1 MNTDIRNYT
10 VFLFIFFL
18 ITQTFDGFSQAKDEA
33 SVIAAA
39 RAQLDE
45 MSSPEGELT
54 KFFTKNNIT
63 GEFVFDMTLQ
73 GKGDVVTVFMVSRN
87 AGKARENTIF
97 KDKMHSLKFRDIKIA
112 KKQRVK
118 FRHTLTF

>member
-1 MNTDIRNYT
+1 MTPAIKNLSALFLI
-10 VFLFIFFL
+10 VFLL
-18 ITQTFDGFSQAKDEA
+18 TQTFFAFSQATDDA
-33 SVIAAA
+33 SVITAA

-54 KFFTKNNIT
+54 KFFKKNNIT
-63 GEFVFDMTLQ
+63 GEFVFDLTLQ

-87 AGKARENTIF
+87 AEKARENTIF
-97 KDKMHSLKFRDIKIA
+97 KDKIHSLKFRDIKIA

>member
-1 MNTDIRNYT
+1 MATAIRNYFT
-10 VFLFIFFL
+10 VFFLFFL
-18 ITQTFDGFSQAKDEA
+18 LTQTFHGFSQATDDA
-33 SVIAAA
+33 SVIAKA

-45 MSSPEGELT
+45 MAGAEGELS
-54 KFFTKNNIT
+54 KFFKKNNIT

-73 GKGDVVTVFMVSRN
+73 GRGDVVTVFIVSRN
-87 AGKARENTIF
+87 AERARENTIF
-97 KDKMHSLKFRDIKIA
+97 KDKVHSLKFRDIKIA